1 MLLITC
7 IFIFLITIPI
17 AAIKRHYTWEVTYE
31 YKSLDCYKK
40 LAVAINGMTLGPTIS
55 AVQGDTIA
63 VDVINNLLMENVAI
77 HWHGIRQRGTPW
89 SDGTGGVTQCAIMP
103 GEKYTYT
110 FEVDRVGTYMYHSHY
125 GMQREGGLYGMIN
138 VSIPG
143 VTEPFNYDADHGIIL
158 SDWYHHL
165 AYDQSTAL
173 SSIPFQW
180 IGEPQSLLINGKGNY
195 NCSGLTPGICNST
208 NPQCSPSTLTDHEMT
223 IIEADRQYVEPFVTK
238 NLFIY
243 SGETYSVLV
252 IANQD
257 PSKNYWTTINV
268 VTIFNYLPNHFLQPP
283 PTNPPIGPIWNDT
296 NSQLN
301 QSLTIKARK
310 GFIITPP
317 RKPDKIIVLPN
328 AQNTINGYLRRSL
341 NNVSHTLPTTPYLI
355 ALKQNMSD
363 VFDPSPPPEDYNSTN
378 FDIYT
383 VENNTNA
390 ILSTSIYKLQFNS
403 IVDIILQNANSMMRN
418 VLGYGE
424 GKFNLLRDVE
434 KYNLVDPIMKN
445 TVALHPYGWVTLR
458 FQADNLGVWLFH
470 CHIEAHF
477 FLGMLVVFE
486 SNVEKVGDIPKINY
500 GCGKNQSHGLAIVF
514 INL

>member
-1 MLLITC
+1 
-7 IFIFLITIPI
+7 
-17 AAIKRHYTWEVTYE
+17 
-31 YKSLDCYKK
+31 
-40 LAVAINGMTLGPTIS
+40 
-55 AVQGDTIA
+55 
-63 VDVINNLLMENVAI
+63 
-77 HWHGIRQRGTPW
+77 
-89 SDGTGGVTQCAIMP
+89 
-103 GEKYTYT
+103 
-110 FEVDRVGTYMYHSHY
+110 
-125 GMQREGGLYGMIN
+125 MQ
-138 VSIPG
+138 
-143 VTEPFNYDADHGIIL
+143 
-158 SDWYHHL
+158 
-165 AYDQSTAL
+165 
-173 SSIPFQW
+173 
-180 IGEPQSLLINGKGNY
+180 
-195 NCSGLTPGICNST
+195 
-208 NPQCSPSTLTDHEMT
+208 DHEMT
-223 IIEADRQYVEPFVTK
+223 IIEADRQYVEPFGTK

-252 IANQD
+252 TANQD

-268 VTIFNYLPNHFLQPP
+268 VSRKPKTPNGLAIFNYLPNHFLQPP

-296 NSQLN
+296 TSQLN

-317 RKPDKIIVLPN
+317 RKPDRIIVLLN
-328 AQNTINGYLRRSL
+328 TQNTINGYLQRSL
-341 NNVSHTLPTTPYLI
+341 NNVSHTLPTTPYVI

-383 VENNTNA
+383 VANNTNA
-390 ILSTSIYKLQFNS
+390 ISSTSIYKLQFNS
-403 IVDIILQNANSMMRN
+403 TVDIILQNANSMMRN
-418 VLGYGE
+418 VSETHPWHLHGHDFWVLGYGE

-445 TVALHPYGWVTLR
+445 TVALHPYGWVALR

-486 SNVEKVGDIPKINY
+486 SNMEKVRDIPNINY